1 MINVLLLGLGNIGQ
15 IHLRN
20 LKKNKNLKIF
30 IHDINKKLITNLKD
44 SNISQV
50 DDLNSFL
57 HSQRIDVGIIATSTD
72 SHKDISIQLLKN
84 NIPHLIEKP
93 ISTKSSDFEEIFKIS
108 NKKDIFVMCGFVER
122 FHTCVVKIKQEIK
135 NQKILSFSSLR
146 NSVPPDESRKLDE
159 VKFDV
164 LIHDLDLFNFIV
176 KDADIKNIN
185 IFENG
190 EFANAVYS
198 DKNLV
203 GNFSANRMSH
213 KKSRKINIITDR
225 FEYIVDLLEHKII
238 KSEHVYVKNIQDIEK
253 PFIKVNENI
262 INVEPSESIFKQQE
276 FLLKNFNSGFDNS
289 LYNSYKFSHYSTYS
303 T

>member
-50 DDLNSFL
+50 DDLKSFL

-135 NQKILSFSSLR
+135 T
-146 NSVPPDESRKLDE
+146 
-159 VKFDV
+159 
-164 LIHDLDLFNFIV
+164 
-176 KDADIKNIN
+176 KNI
-185 IFENG
+185 IF
-190 EFANAVYS
+190 
-198 DKNLV
+198 
-203 GNFSANRMSH
+203 
-213 KKSRKINIITDR
+213 
-225 FEYIVDLLEHKII
+225 
-238 KSEHVYVKNIQDIEK
+238 
-253 PFIKVNENI
+253 
-262 INVEPSESIFKQQE
+262 
-276 FLLKNFNSGFDNS
+276 
-289 LYNSYKFSHYSTYS
+289 
-303 T
+303 